1 MLHWT
6 TAGRLGE
13 IEDNAEHH
21 AVFRRRLCLSNSI
34 ARKLSGNAVWVSVRA
49 FLADQRFPGRYSSGS
64 SVWSTTHSDPHYR
77 PAHCVTPWDD
87 DLVLQF
93 EFCSETAWNV
103 AEQKETRVGGYMAEN
118 ATTRDS
124 AFRLNTYGRRS
135 GTLSLSLS
143 WTIAST
149 NRVYETF
156 ATNVF
161 RRKSAQCPREQYH
174 SCTEVEYSVG
184 RASPL

>member
-1 MLHWT
+1 MLDLNVT
-6 TAGRLGE
+6 LDDCSEARLAE

-87 DLVLQF
+87 LVLQF

-103 AEQKETRVGGYMAEN
+103 AEQKETLRGRVYGGECH
-118 ATTRDS
+118 DP
-124 AFRLNTYGRRS
+124 RLSTPTKHLRPKVWNS
-135 GTLSLSLS
+135 LSLSLS
-143 WTIAST
+143 LLDNCVHQSSLRDI
-149 NRVYETF
+149 RHE
-156 ATNVF
+156 
-161 RRKSAQCPREQYH
+161 RI
-174 SCTEVEYSVG
+174 
-184 RASPL
+184 SP